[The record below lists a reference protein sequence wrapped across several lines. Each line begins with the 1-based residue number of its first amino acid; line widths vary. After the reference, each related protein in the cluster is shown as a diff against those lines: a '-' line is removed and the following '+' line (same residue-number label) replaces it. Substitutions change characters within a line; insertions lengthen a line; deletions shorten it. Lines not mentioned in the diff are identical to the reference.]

1 MSGDRTGFTTGT
13 CAAASAKA
21 ATMLLSG
28 LLDTREVEVGLP
40 DGTRVTL
47 PVEAAARNRVFAEAS
62 VRKVAGDDPDVTDGC
77 LVTARVEWAEDSEIR
92 FFAGEGVGK
101 VTKPGLSVPVGEPA
115 VNPVPRLMIRDAV
128 REVTDRGLSITLA
141 IPGGKEL
148 AKKTFNPR
156 LGVEGG
162 LSILGTSGI
171 VRPFST
177 PALRDALK
185 CALSVAVACKVACPV
200 FVPGRI
206 GEKAARRLFVLSPE
220 QVVEVSNEWGFILD
234 EAAKTDFARLLVL
247 GHPGKLAKLSAGWWD
262 THSSRSGSP
271 VPTVLKLAEDVL
283 GRILPESGTVE
294 GIFNNLPETERRKLA
309 HALAGRIRA
318 AVLERVSGRFEIA
331 VLLVNMRGLLLGF
344 DGDLSAWQ
352 CKTESLA

>member
-92 FFAGEGVGK
+92 LLAGEGVGM

-200 FVPGRI
+200 FVRP
-206 GEKAARRLFVLSPE
+206 
-220 QVVEVSNEWGFILD
+220 N
-234 EAAKTDFARLLVL
+234 
-247 GHPGKLAKLSAGWWD
+247 
-262 THSSRSGSP
+262 
-271 VPTVLKLAEDVL
+271 
-283 GRILPESGTVE
+283 
-294 GIFNNLPETERRKLA
+294 RRKGGSQTVC
-309 HALAGRIRA
+309 ALTGTGGGG
-318 AVLERVSGRFEIA
+318 EQRVGIHT
-331 VLLVNMRGLLLGF
+331 G
-344 DGDLSAWQ
+344 
-352 CKTESLA
+352 